1 MAASSF
7 EVAFEYFEVS
17 VQAFAE
23 AGRRYS
29 DSLVGV
35 LWRQRWHPGMEKTGE
50 RTNVV
55 SLATS
60 KDVSVMC
67 IRFKEKSARRTDGD
81 PEEPQILIC
90 QRIIYS

>member
-17 VQAFAE
+17 VQAFPE
-23 AGRRYS
+23 AGRGYS

-35 LWRQRWHPGMEKTGE
+35 LWRQRWMEKTGE

-55 SLATS
+55 SLETS

-67 IRFKEKSARRTDGD
+67 IRFKDKSARRTDGD
-81 PEEPQILIC
+81 LEEP
-90 QRIIYS
+90 